1 MDRQVSLKELGF
13 EFARTRS
20 EESFRALYE
29 RVRPGLENH
38 LFKMTRDRGEAGHL
52 LSETMMAVREKI
64 EQYNPKWHIS
74 TWIYRIAYINFCAG
88 IRAEKRKKVSLI
100 ADAPD
105 GPSASHYQQVEFA
118 HVMEMDRQSEEEPD
132 ARKEAMLDAL
142 PSLVDR
148 LPSEMRELVRAKF
161 YDGLTLRQ
169 IADATNT
176 PIGEL
181 SKRLT
186 AAKGIMRRSLN
197 GKGEV
202 V

>member
-1 MDRQVSLKELGF
+1 MDRQISLKELGF

-20 EESFRALYE
+20 EEAFNKLYE

-64 EQYNPKWHIS
+64 GQYNPKWHIS
-74 TWIYRIAYINFCAG
+74 TWIYRIAFINFCAG
-88 IRAEKRKKVSLI
+88 LRADKRRKISFI
-100 ADAPD
+100 ADVPD
-105 GPSASHYQQVEFA
+105 GPSAAHYQQVEYA
-118 HVMEMDRQSEEEPD
+118 HVLDMARTAEEAPD
-132 ARKEAMLDAL
+132 PRKEEMLDAL
-142 PSLVDR
+142 PGLVER
-148 LPSEMRELVRAKF
+148 LPDDMRDLVRAKF
-161 YDGLTLRQ
+161 YDGLTLRE

-181 SKRLT
+181 SRKLT
-186 AAKGIMRRSLN
+186 AAKSIMRKTLN
-197 GKGEV
+197 GKV